1 MLFINEY
8 AKELYEFIIDVN
20 REIMEDKN
28 QNSIHEFKIIHEA
41 SLIDYCNSL
50 YGTIPFSDEY

>member
-28 QNSIHEFKIIHEA
+28 QKFNQNHPS
-41 SLIDYCNSL
+41 
-50 YGTIPFSDEY
+50 